1 MSPHAPAERMLG
13 FTLVELV
20 IVIMILALV
29 SAIAGPRFFD
39 RGVFEER
46 GFYDETVSAV
56 RYAQKLAVA
65 TGCTVRVNITATGF
79 ELFCAAA
86 AATCNTAPFDT
97 PVTDPS
103 RPGANFSRTAPGGVA
118 LTPASFM
125 FSALGS
131 ASANATVN
139 VGGRSFSVIAATG
152 FVQAP

>member
-1 MSPHAPAERMLG
+1 MSPHAPERMHG

-20 IVIMILALV
+20 VVIVILALV

-39 RGVFEER
+39 RTAFEGR

-65 TGCTVRVNITATGF
+65 TGCTVRVSITATGF
-79 ELFCAAA
+79 ALFRAAA

-103 RPGANFSRTAPGGVA
+103 RPGVNFSRTAPDGVT
-118 LTPASFM
+118 LTAADFT
-125 FSALGS
+125 FAAVGS
-131 ASANATVN
+131 ASANVTVN
-139 VGGRSFSVIAATG
+139 VGTRAFQVLAATG